1 MLKKIET
8 MVVKLNQVICIST
21 IFTMFLLV
29 FVNVIGRYFFKYTF
43 LWVDEL
49 ARWLMISTAFM
60 GMGLAIRNRQHV
72 SIEIV
77 QDHVPE
83 RIRTGLRIIVAV
95 LVIGFATIFA
105 YLGFQYSIGMR
116 GILSPAL
123 RFPISI
129 VYLVIPI
136 GYALFIFNYIFV
148 VKNYIFEKR
157 GEALEAEIREQMAL
171 YGQGATEGVVE

>member
-1 MLKKIET
+1 
-8 MVVKLNQVICIST
+8 
-21 IFTMFLLV
+21 
-29 FVNVIGRYFFKYTF
+29 
-43 LWVDEL
+43 
-49 ARWLMISTAFM
+49 
-60 GMGLAIRNRQHV
+60 
-72 SIEIV
+72 
-77 QDHVPE
+77 
-83 RIRTGLRIIVAV
+83 
-95 LVIGFATIFA
+95 
-105 YLGFQYSIGMR
+105 MR

>member
-1 MLKKIET
+1 MLKKIEAV
-8 MVVKLNQVICIST
+8 VVKLNQLICIST

-29 FVNVIGRYFFKYTF
+29 FVNDIGLYFFKYTF

-83 RIRTGLRIIVAV
+83 RVRTAIRIVVAAI
-95 LVIGFATIFA
+95 VIVFASIFA
-105 YLGFQYSIGMR
+105 YLGYQYSVGMR
-116 GILSPAL
+116 GILSPAM
-123 RFPISI
+123 RFPVSF
-129 VYLVIPI
+129 VYLIIPI
-136 GYALFIFNYIFV
+136 GYALFIFNYLFV
-148 VKNYIFEKR
+148 VKHYIFEKR
-157 GEALEAEIREQMAL
+157 GAALEAEIKEQMAL
-171 YGQGATEGVVE
+171 YGQSSTEGEAE